1 MDRDEKV
8 FEHYHAAAD
17 AGLRVENTLDNLR
30 TMLTGL
36 YTSGAGDGL
45 MTWRE
50 EDRDLFLG
58 MLLDAGEGRRF
69 QPVPSPWPTERDE
82 NKEIAYNM
90 LNYAKQFDKTHP
102 ELAEKFREIA
112 RDLGNG
118 V

>member
-17 AGLRVENTLDNLR
+17 AGQRVENTLDNLR
-30 TMLTGL
+30 TMLLGL

-45 MTWRE
+45 MTWRG

-58 MLLDAGEGRRF
+58 MLLEAGEGRRF
-69 QPVPSPWPTERDE
+69 QPVPSPWPREREE
-82 NKEIAYNM
+82 NRYIAHQM
-90 LNYAKQFDKTHP
+90 LDYAKQFDKTHP
-102 ELAEKFREIA
+102 DLAAKFRDIA
-112 RDLGNG
+112 GDLGNG

>member
-1 MDRDEKV
+1 MDREEKV

-17 AGLRVENTLDNLR
+17 AGQRVENTLDNLR

-36 YTSGAGDGL
+36 YTSGAGDG
-45 MTWRE
+45 MRTWRG

-69 QPVPSPWPTERDE
+69 QPVPSPWPKERDE
-82 NKEIAYNM
+82 NRYIAYQM
-90 LNYAKQFDKTHP
+90 LDYATQFEKTNP

-112 RDLGNG
+112 VDLGNG